1 MGSLE
6 RRLGRLENALGRSEE
21 PPPADEWPIEEWTR
35 TQLAQC
41 SGPALYYIEY
51 KSIED
56 VIAGHAEFC
65 AVNLYF
71 NLCHR
76 AYQAYGPF
84 VGQGPG
90 QGHSEPPPFSDE
102 VWARIEATLYPHLEF
117 WRKRL
122 EEAEEAREAKREMH
136 AAWLCSRAPDRVGR
150 EWADD
155 EEWLAE
161 YSRRREAWG

>member
-21 PPPADEWPIEEWTR
+21 APPAAEWPIEEWTR
-35 TQLAQC
+35 THLAQC

-56 VIAGHAEFC
+56 AITQHAEFC

-84 VGQGPG
+84 AD
-90 QGHSEPPPFSDE
+90 HSEPPRLSDE
-102 VWARIEATLYPHLEF
+102 VWARIEAALYPHLEL

-136 AAWLCSRAPDRVGR
+136 AAWLCARAPDRVGR

-161 YSRRREAWG
+161 YLRRRDAWG